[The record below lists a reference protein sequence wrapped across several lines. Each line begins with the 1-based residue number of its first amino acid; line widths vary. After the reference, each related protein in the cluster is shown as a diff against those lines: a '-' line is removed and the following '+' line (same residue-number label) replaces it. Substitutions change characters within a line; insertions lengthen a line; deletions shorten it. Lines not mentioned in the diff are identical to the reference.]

1 MRRRILI
8 AASSF
13 VLVLAAC
20 TGSSD
25 STEPPTTEPTV
36 ESTVDPTTTSSTIGE
51 ATPATTA
58 PGGVTPPT
66 VDSAVSEALQ
76 AEVAPLIEVTEQ
88 VRGLEFIS
96 QPQVS
101 IVSKQELEDRLR
113 ADLVEGFAEQDLSI
127 DTRLWQLFGLL
138 EPTEDLETLLEDLLA
153 EQVVG
158 FYDGETAELVV
169 SGDSDELSAFSRS
182 VVVHELTHA
191 LSDQHFF
198 LDSTLNSLID
208 EDRFDE
214 ASALQ
219 AVAEGEATF
228 VQLQYILEELTA
240 ADLQSLSAEL
250 GSIDVD
256 VLRNSPPFLAEE
268 LEFPYDEGFVFI
280 SDVVADGG
288 VEAINRV
295 YDDLPISTEQI
306 LHPELYRSDEGIDE
320 VALAATAPVGYEL
333 YEEAAF
339 GELGIKLLFVEDS
352 GLATQLAAGWGGDT
366 YRVYSDADDIIFVM
380 AYQGD
385 SAGDAE
391 ELAEGLVEFAGQTM
405 GAGEGVEEGTA
416 TVFDTDDLYVR
427 VGRAGDRVTFI
438 ASSDPRAG
446 ASLAQ
451 VVVTG

>member
-1 MRRRILI
+1 MRRPVLI
-8 AASSF
+8 ASSF
-13 VLVLAAC
+13 ALAFAAC

-25 STEPPTTEPTV
+25 STEPTPIEPPPTEPAVASAPETVATTEPAPV
-36 ESTVDPTTTSSTIGE
+36 TTLADG
-51 ATPATTA
+51 TA
-58 PGGVTPPT
+58 PPT

-76 AEVAPLIEVTEQ
+76 AEIAPLVELTEQ
-88 VRGLEFIS
+88 LRGLEFIA

-101 IVSKQELEDRLR
+101 IISKQELEDRLR
-113 ADLVEGFAEQDLSI
+113 ADLVEQFAEQDLAI
-127 DTRLWQLFGLL
+127 DTRLWRLFGLL
-138 EPTEDLETLLEDLLA
+138 EPAEDLETLLEDLLA

-169 SGDSDELSAFSRS
+169 SGDSEELSAFSKS

-198 LDSTLNSLID
+198 LDSTLNSLVD
-208 EDRFDE
+208 DDRFDE

-240 ADLQSLSAEL
+240 ADLQSLSEEL
-250 GSIDVD
+250 GSLDVD
-256 VLRNSPPFLAEE
+256 ALRSSPPFLAEE
-268 LEFPYDEGFVFI
+268 LEFPYDAGFVFI

-295 YDDLPISTEQI
+295 YDDLPSSTEQI
-306 LHPELYRSDEGIDE
+306 LHPDLYRSNENIDE
-320 VALAATAPVGYEL
+320 VALVATAPVGYEL
-333 YEEAAF
+333 YEESTF

-385 SAGDAE
+385 NAGDAE
-391 ELAEGLVEFAGQTM
+391 ELAEALVEFAGETM

-416 TVFDTDDLYVR
+416 TIFETEEIYVR
-427 VGRAGDRVTFI
+427 VGHSGDRVTFI
-438 ASSDPRAG
+438 ASSDPQAG

-451 VVVTG
+451 VVASG